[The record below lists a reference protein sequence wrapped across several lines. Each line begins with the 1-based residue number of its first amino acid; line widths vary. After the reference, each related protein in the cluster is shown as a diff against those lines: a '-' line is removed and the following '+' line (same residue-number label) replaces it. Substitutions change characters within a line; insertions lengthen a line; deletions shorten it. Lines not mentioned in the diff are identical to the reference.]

1 MDINQSEISERNV
14 AISVIMNIVI
24 TVSEI
29 VGGLISG
36 SLALIS
42 DGFHNL
48 SDAIS
53 GILTLWTL
61 KLSHK
66 KHTERFTF
74 GYKRAEILSATLN
87 ASFLLVII
95 VFLLIEAYK
104 RFFSP
109 EPIKGS
115 IMIWVA
121 LIGLTAN
128 WISVFLLH
136 KSAKHNLNIRS
147 EYLHLLSDALSSI
160 GVVIGGLLIY
170 FFKIY
175 WVDPLVTILIAC
187 FIFKEGF
194 NIIKETT
201 AILMECA
208 PEGVDLNQLKTDIES
223 IKHVK
228 RLHHVHIWMLSD
240 RQLLFEGHICIDD
253 MLVSETKKARKQI
266 EKLLQTKYGVSHTTI
281 QLEYNEHKNMGLIN
295 KKC

>member
-1 MDINQSEISERNV
+1 MDTKQSEISERNV
-14 AISVIMNIVI
+14 VISVIMNTII
-24 TVSEI
+24 TVTEI
-29 VGGLISG
+29 VGGVISG

-42 DGFHNL
+42 DGLHNL
-48 SDAIS
+48 SDTIS

-66 KHTERFTF
+66 EHTERFTF
-74 GYKRAEILSATLN
+74 GYNRAEILSAIFN
-87 ASFLLVII
+87 ASLLLGIAIFLL
-95 VFLLIEAYK
+95 FEAYK

-109 EPIKGS
+109 EPIKSS

-136 KSAKHNLNIRS
+136 KSAKHSLNIRS
-147 EYLHLLSDALSSI
+147 VYLHLLSDAFSSI
-160 GVVIGGLLIY
+160 GVVVGGLLMH
-170 FFKIY
+170 FFKVY
-175 WVDPLVTILIAC
+175 WVDPLIAILIAC

-194 NIIKETT
+194 KVIKETT
-201 AILMECA
+201 TILMECA
-208 PEGVDLNQLKTDIES
+208 PEGINLNQLKTDIES

-228 RLHHVHIWMLSD
+228 RLHHVHLWMLSD

-253 MLVSETKKARKQI
+253 MLMSETKEIRKQI
-266 EKLLQTKYGVSHTTI
+266 ERLVQTKYGISHTTI
-281 QLEYNEHKNMGLIN
+281 QLEYNEHKNMDLIK